1 MNEPSETIL
10 IVEDDVE
17 MQNFLKDILAPDNF
31 TIHTAINGEEGAKQ
45 ALTRRPDLILLDLR
59 LPGMTGAAFCR
70 AIRADE
76 QTHNIPI
83 IVVTGTQSREHL
95 VESMIAGA
103 DDFVSK
109 PIDVSDLVKRVRAM
123 LKWKAI
129 TDPVER
135 FQHYI
140 DTVREMGG
148 ESGSSTRL
156 R

>member
-1 MNEPSETIL
+1 MSAESIL

-31 TIHTAINGEEGAKQ
+31 IFQTAVNGEDGIKQ
-45 ALTRRPDLILLDLR
+45 ALDHRPDLILLDLR
-59 LPGMTGAAFCR
+59 LPGMSGAAYCK
-70 AIRADE
+70 AIRADDR
-76 QTHNIPI
+76 THNIPI

-109 PIDVSDLVKRVRAM
+109 PVDVSDLLKRVRAM

-140 DTVREMGG
+140 ETVREMGG
-148 ESGSSTRL
+148 EPGPPTQPR
-156 R
+156 

>member
-1 MNEPSETIL
+1 MSAESIL

-31 TIHTAINGEEGAKQ
+31 TIQTVVNGEDGVKQ
-45 ALTRRPDLILLDLR
+45 ALNLRPDLILLDLR
-59 LPGMTGAAFCR
+59 LPGMTGATFCKT
-70 AIRADE
+70 IRADDRT
-76 QTHNIPI
+76 QNIPI

-109 PIDVSDLVKRVRAM
+109 PIDVSDLLKRVRAM

-135 FQHYI
+135 FQRYI
-140 DTVREMGG
+140 ETVREMGG
-148 ESGSSTRL
+148 ESGPSSRP